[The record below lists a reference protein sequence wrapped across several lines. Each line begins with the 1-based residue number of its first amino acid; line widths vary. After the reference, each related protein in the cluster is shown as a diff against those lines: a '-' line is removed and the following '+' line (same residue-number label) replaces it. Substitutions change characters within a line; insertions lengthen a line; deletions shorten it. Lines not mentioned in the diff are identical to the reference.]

1 MVYDWGAMSAR
12 QDRARDRDRGQS
24 KKRADIVRG
33 TKKYKF
39 RKKKGSKFRL
49 HDRDEAQLVITRA
62 KRVADARKFSGRG
75 GIQPAPASD
84 LPVEL
89 PGGQSVQA
97 FVGMETLGRKMID
110 LPLPGGGV
118 AQVGRRVGVGL
129 LRNLPG
135 IGRYLGNTQAGVGR
149 YLGQQSQTLRRA
161 LPWLA
166 GVSGGVALE
175 KIADWGLERMGEG
188 SMYPTS
194 QMPGRKQ
201 IAPGIPGSGGTSL
214 MQQSPLGTLSRGQEF
229 PGGPFVVKT
238 WDTYPGPGVTGGG
251 AWPIFALL
259 SDGRIVVSK
268 PNGSWK
274 VYRPK
279 KNLVISSNP
288 RLRDIRKL
296 DRMHKRVVKMVRRI
310 VPPTRRK

>member
-1 MVYDWGAMSAR
+1 MVVDWGAMSAR
-12 QDRARDRDRGQS
+12 QDRATDRERVRREAQKPENRGKRKFRPPK
-24 KKRADIVRG
+24 KKR
-33 TKKYKF
+33 
-39 RKKKGSKFRL
+39 
-49 HDRDEAQLVITRA
+49 
-62 KRVADARKFSGRG
+62 RG
-75 GIQPAPASD
+75 GKRYAQPIPTPQQADRINAAFRAREQRPPLRPLNAPGEGSGSMGVPPDQAIGGGFTG
-84 LPVEL
+84 LQRGELAKIEGEL
-89 PGGQSVQA
+89 P
-97 FVGMETLGRKMID
+97 MII
-110 LPLPGGGV
+110 GGV
-118 AQVGRRVGVGL
+118 RSRAAAGL

-135 IGRYLGNTQAGVGR
+135 MGRYLGRTDAGLGGAIASRFPQVGR
-149 YLGQQSQTLRRA
+149 M

-166 GVSGGVALE
+166 GISGGVALE
-175 KIADWGLERMGEG
+175 KVADWGLGRLGEG
-188 SMYPTS
+188 SMYPRQ
-194 QMPGRKQ
+194 QMPV
-201 IAPGIPGSGGTSL
+201 PTGGGQV
-214 MQQSPLGTLSRGQEF
+214 MQQQPLGSLSRGQEF

-296 DRMHKRVVKMVRRI
+296 DRMHKRVVKMIKRV
-310 VPPTRRK
+310 VPPARRK

>member
-1 MVYDWGAMSAR
+1 MTYNWGAMAAR
-12 QDRARDRDRGQS
+12 EDRAKDRDRVRAKAQRPENRG
-24 KKRADIVRG
+24 KK
-33 TKKYKF
+33 KF
-39 RKKKGSKFRL
+39 RKKKKSSARIPGFREA
-49 HDRDEAQLVITRA
+49 DRYNLVETRRLRSRAQQLQSQRARTTPPRAEGEGNILPGPMIPITPGGTPPLVKGALMQVEAQGPPLI
-62 KRVADARKFSGRG
+62 GG
-75 GIQPAPASD
+75 GIR
-84 LPVEL
+84 
-89 PGGQSVQA
+89 GQA
-97 FVGMETLGRKMID
+97 AAGI
-110 LPLPGGGV
+110 
-118 AQVGRRVGVGL
+118 

-135 IGRYLGNTQAGVGR
+135 MGRYLGNTEAGVGR
-149 YLGQQSQTLRRA
+149 YLAGRSGMLGRA

-175 KIADWGLERMGEG
+175 KIADWGLGRMGEG
-188 SMYPTS
+188 SMYPQS
-194 QMPGRKQ
+194 QMPV
-201 IAPGIPGSGGTSL
+201 PTGGGPL
-214 MQQSPLGTLSRGQEF
+214 MQQSPLGPLSRGQEF

-238 WDTYPGPGVTGGG
+238 WDTYPGAGVTGGG

-296 DRMHKRVVKMVRRI
+296 DRMHKRVTKMIKRI
-310 VPPTRRK
+310 VPATRRK

>member
-12 QDRARDRDRGQS
+12 QDRATDRDRGQR
-24 KKRADIVRG
+24 KKRADIVSG
-33 TKKYKF
+33 KKKYKF
-39 RKKKGSKFRL
+39 RGRKGSESSRRMARM
-49 HDRDEAQLVITRA
+49 DRDRAKLVINWA
-62 KRVADARKFSGRG
+62 KRVADARKFSGRS
-75 GIQPAPASD
+75 GIQPAPAAD
-84 LPVEL
+84 LPLEL

-97 FVGMETLGRKMID
+97 FVGAETLQREMID
-110 LPLPGGGV
+110 LPMPGGGIRQIGRTV
-118 AQVGRRVGVGL
+118 APTI

-135 IGRYLGNTQAGVGR
+135 MGRYLGNTQAGVGR
-149 YLGQQSQTLRRA
+149 YLADKSQLARRA

-175 KIADWGLERMGEG
+175 KFADWGLGALEG
-188 SMYPTS
+188 PVDRRQLAPT
-194 QMPGRKQ
+194 
-201 IAPGIPGSGGTSL
+201 GGGQSTMA
-214 MQQSPLGTLSRGQEF
+214 MQQTPLGQLSRGQEF

-251 AWPIFALL
+251 QWPIFALL

-288 RLRDIRKL
+288 RLRDVRKL
-296 DRMHKRVVKMVRRI
+296 DRMHKKVTKMMRRM
-310 VPPTRRK
+310 VPATRRK